1 METNIENLLP
11 PELYNAGNEYN
22 KLSGGIHMS
31 IKQISVFLENKKGR
45 LLAVTRCLYD
55 NNINIRAL
63 SVADTTDFG
72 ILRMIVDRPELAY
85 EALKKNGFT
94 VRDTDVIAIE
104 IPDDPGGLYHALEV
118 LEKGD
123 INLEYVYAFV
133 DARKG
138 AALNVIRVDKMDE
151 ATEILKNGGIKIVA
165 NEELSI

>member
-1 METNIENLLP
+1 
-11 PELYNAGNEYN
+11 
-22 KLSGGIHMS
+22 MS

-45 LLAVTRCLYD
+45 LLAVTKCLYE

-72 ILRMIVDRPELAY
+72 ILRMIVDQPELAY
-85 EALKKNGFT
+85 KALKSNGFT

-104 IPDDPGGLYHALEV
+104 IPDDPGGLHNALQV

-133 DARKG
+133 DAKKG
-138 AALNVIRVDKMDE
+138 SALNVIRVDKMDE
-151 ATEILKNGGIKIVA
+151 ATEILKNGGIKIVT
-165 NEELSI
+165 NKELNI